1 MFILVLSSCFIKLGL
16 SGRKSGAA
24 FYTCSAKST
33 TEPNDKINR
42 HLGVTPW
49 LVVATL

>member
-49 LVVATL
+49 LVVETL

>member
-1 MFILVLSSCFIKLGL
+1 MFILVLSSCFIKLRL

-33 TEPNDKINR
+33 TESNDKINK
-42 HLGVTPW
+42 HSGVTLW
-49 LVVATL
+49 LVVVTL